1 MKYSELIKELEYWKE
16 TSGEI
21 DPEIT
26 IYSTAHES
34 SIEIDEIKPV
44 VGIYNDTAIGI
55 VYF

>member
-1 MKYSELIKELEYWKE
+1 MKYSELVKQLEYWKKI
-16 TSGEI
+16 SGEI

-26 IYSTAHES
+26 IYSTAYES